1 MRTVLAG
8 DEVIRFLDQ
17 GALGLLEEGRGY
29 YRRADLGH
37 RQVIQRGSEVQLMT
51 WRGDWVND
59 ALALLLAQHR
69 LTASNE
75 GLLVSVTGGAVERVL
90 DALEEISELDELD
103 PVALLADAKNIL
115 REKWDW
121 AMPDGMARRS
131 FASLS
136 LDLEGARDTA
146 RQLILPTFPKP
157 SDGSN
162 LQSQSA

>member
-1 MRTVLAG
+1 
-8 DEVIRFLDQ
+8 
-17 GALGLLEEGRGY
+17 
-29 YRRADLGH
+29 
-37 RQVIQRGSEVQLMT
+37 MT

-121 AMPDGMARRS
+121 AMPDAMARRS
-131 FASLS
+131 FSSLS
-136 LDLEGARDTA
+136 LDLAGARDTA
-146 RQLILPTFPKP
+146 RQLILPTIQMP
-157 SDGSN
+157 SN
-162 LQSQSA
+162 I